1 MTMDEMNI
9 AVNWGTI
16 VVIGVVLL
24 SILIAYY
31 VFVTRSLIEMI
42 RTSAPSVM
50 LVFTYISLIPLP
62 PFLVLGVVNLIVWH
76 KVRSQLAR

>member
-1 MTMDEMNI
+1 MDEMNI
-9 AVNWGTI
+9 AANWGTI
-16 VVIGVVLL
+16 AVIGVVLL
-24 SILIAYY
+24 SVLIAYY
-31 VFVTRSLIEMI
+31 VFVARALIDMI

-62 PFLVLGVVNLIVWH
+62 FFLVLGVVNLIVWH